1 MGCCYKKNITLEL
14 ALGLSNGWRSKG
26 CDDIVEAG
34 STVNVLLASA
44 EKGTCAIYG
53 GEFDE
58 IVT

>member
-1 MGCCYKKNITLEL
+1 MGCHYKKKHNIGIGFGTKQ
-14 ALGLSNGWRSKG
+14 WVRSKG
-26 CDDIVEAG
+26 CEEIVEAG
-34 STVNVLLASA
+34 STVNVLLVSA